1 MRYNGFQGTISIVG
15 NMLLR
20 HACHDGI
27 EAMFFRF
34 FFVLVECID
43 CGACAF
49 IVVCDLLNESAI
61 V

>member
-1 MRYNGFQGTISIVG
+1 MIGVIVKSNWNTIVLIK
-15 NMLLR
+15 NAL
-20 HACHDGI
+20 
-27 EAMFFRF
+27 FFCF

>member
-1 MRYNGFQGTISIVG
+1 MG

-20 HACHDGI
+20 HACQDTI
-27 EAMFFRF
+27 DAMFFCF

-43 CGACAF
+43 CVACAF
-49 IVVCDLLNESAI
+49 VVVCDLLNESAI

>member
-20 HACHDGI
+20 HACQDSI
-27 EAMFFRF
+27 DAMF

-43 CGACAF
+43 CGACAL
-49 IVVCDLLNESAI
+49 IAVCDLLNESAI